1 MKTKFRKGISM
12 LLAFA
17 VVLTTAVLPVLAD
30 DNNGS
35 GVVYEIHNA
44 EELANL
50 GGLDIVGDIELL
62 ADIDMANVEMQP
74 IASFQGNLNG
84 NGLYHIK
91 FVGYSGAERCACV
104 ERPLSRGRID
114 SGI

>member
-1 MKTKFRKGISM
+1 M

-50 GGLDIVGDIELL
+50 GG
-62 ADIDMANVEMQP
+62 
-74 IASFQGNLNG
+74 F
-84 NGLYHIK
+84 
-91 FVGYSGAERCACV
+91 GYC
-104 ERPLSRGRID
+104 GRY
-114 SGI
+114 